1 MSNLSKKD
9 LAEAKAAGALAM
21 DILQNR
27 LHLPLDEN
35 NQINID
41 LIEDQ
46 ITIGL
51 YSGELQPISQSVFD
65 LAVSSV
71 QEMVDIQRKAMG
83 DGGIYGDEA

>member
-9 LAEAKAAGALAM
+9 LIEAKAAGALAM

-65 LAVSSV
+65 LAVSTV

-83 DGGIYGDEA
+83 DGDIYGDEA

>member
-1 MSNLSKKD
+1 MSRLSKKD
-9 LAEAKAAGALAM
+9 LAEAKAAGALAL

-27 LHLPLDEN
+27 LHLPLDDDN
-35 NQINID
+35 KINID

-51 YSGELQPISQSVFD
+51 YSGELQPISQDVFD

-71 QEMVDIQRKAMG
+71 QEMVDIQHKAMG
-83 DGGIYGDEA
+83 DGDVYGD